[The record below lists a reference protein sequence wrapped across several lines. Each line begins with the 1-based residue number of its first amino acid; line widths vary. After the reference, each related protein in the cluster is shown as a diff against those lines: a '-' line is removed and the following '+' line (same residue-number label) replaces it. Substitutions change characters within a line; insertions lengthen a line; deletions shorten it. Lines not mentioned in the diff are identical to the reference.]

1 MFYLFMGFAAVWLF
15 ITLYLVYIGVRQR
28 KIDADMNVLREELD
42 AKAKNNVSGA
52 KKG

>member
-42 AKAKNNVSGA
+42 AKAKSSR
-52 KKG
+52 KS